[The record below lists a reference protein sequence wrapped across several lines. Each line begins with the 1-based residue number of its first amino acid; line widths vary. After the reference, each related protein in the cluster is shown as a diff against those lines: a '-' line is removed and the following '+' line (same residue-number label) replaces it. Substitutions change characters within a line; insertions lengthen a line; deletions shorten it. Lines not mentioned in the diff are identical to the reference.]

1 MLLCPLLWTFVG
13 SPLSCYAPVRPPPTM
28 PYVSTPVTGRL
39 LLASS
44 PHDPSPSCSAF
55 LAETNCLSLCF
66 AFSHV
71 MYFSSLTNLLCRAC
85 PYHAFILIVDNWNTP
100 RISSPDRSIPSP
112 LDRSRLLYANGD
124 LQSRLP
130 RKIPMVN
137 NEIAKLQ
144 AAYDTMVYSAALR
157 ENPSQDHIAI
167 YRVEFKR
174 ARGGAPQGG
183 LALHLAR
190 HGTSIASLPPLLI
203 HYIGQSSCQ
212 STRPISERR
221 IT

>member
-1 MLLCPLLWTFVG
+1 MLRSVL
-13 SPLSCYAPVRPPPTM
+13 PPTM
-28 PYVSTPVTGRL
+28 PYVPTPVTGRL
-39 LLASS
+39 RLASS

-55 LAETNCLSLCF
+55 LAETNCLFLCF

-85 PYHAFILIVDNWNTP
+85 PYHAFFLIVDNWNAP
-100 RISSPDRSIPSP
+100 RISSPDRAIPS
-112 LDRSRLLYANGD
+112 LDRSRLLHENDD
-124 LQSRLP
+124 LQSRLR

-137 NEIAKLQ
+137 DEIAKLQ
-144 AAYDTMVYSAALR
+144 VAYDTMVYSAALR
-157 ENPSQDHIAI
+157 ENPSQDHII
-167 YRVEFKR
+167 YRVGFKR
-174 ARGGAPQGG
+174 ARGAPQGG